1 MQDDPS
7 TSDADAHKRVPTT
20 TNPSPIANRQP
31 PQRFGE
37 KLRILRR
44 RRGMTQRELAAVF
57 GYADHSHIA
66 LVENGKRN
74 PTAELILKVAD
85 LFHTT
90 TDQLLRDELE
100 LDDAG

>member
-1 MQDDPS
+1 M
-7 TSDADAHKRVPTT
+7 PT
-20 TNPSPIANRQP
+20 IV
-31 PQRFGE
+31 
-37 KLRILRR
+37 I
-44 RRGMTQRELAAVF
+44 
-57 GYADHSHIA
+57 SHIA

-85 LFHTT
+85 LFNTT